1 MKKSI
6 TLFAVALFTAA
17 VGFAQQGGGE
27 RRGPMNFAAM
37 YGEKLALT
45 DAQKDQIKAIETKTR
60 EDNKEFFESSR
71 KLNEEMRAAREAN
84 DSAKMD
90 SLKPAMKES
99 REKMTKIRAAELE
112 KIKPVLTADQRTQLD
127 KLIAEREAQR
137 KERQQ

>member
-17 VGFAQQGGGE
+17 VGFAQQGGE
-27 RRGPMNFAAM
+27 RRGPMNFATM

-84 DSAKMD
+84 DNAKMD
-90 SLKPAMKES
+90 SLKPAMKEN